1 MVFITNNP
9 KYCPFFLFNSFF
21 LISLCHSKIF
31 TSRFVSSMFALRKC
45 HVYEP

>member
-31 TSRFVSSMFALRKC
+31 TSRFVCSMFALSKC

>member
-9 KYCPFFLFNSFF
+9 KYCPFILFNSFF
-21 LISLCHSKIF
+21 LISLCRLKIF
-31 TSRFVSSMFALRKC
+31 TSRFVSAMFTHPKC